1 MVTRWMHCTLVG
13 IAMIGLLGAPPVA
26 AQQTPL
32 GQTTFPTSGE
42 AEAQPAFMEGLLL
55 LHSFE
60 YPDARAAFQTAQ
72 RLDPDFAMAYWGEA
86 MTHNHPL
93 WFRQDAEAAR
103 AALKGLA
110 PTPAARLAKAP
121 TEREKDYLRAV
132 HILYGEGTK
141 RERDDAYAAF
151 MGTLA
156 ARYPDD
162 LDAQAFHALALLG
175 TSHEGRDFRTYMR
188 AAAIVEEVFDKNPQ
202 HPGAAHYLIHSYD
215 DPVHAPLGLRPARVY
230 ADIAPA
236 AAHALHMPSHIF
248 TALGM
253 WDRSVEMNRRSWQA
267 SVDRMEA
274 KGLSIAARSYHAL
287 WWLAYG
293 QLQQGRYAAARTTL
307 GTVND
312 ALERQKAA
320 THRHHFVRM
329 RAAYLVDTQD
339 WAHPITEVTV
349 DHEQLSLRDAAL
361 DQFAMGWHALEQE
374 GPEAAQR
381 VLDALR
387 SRLADADESSDA
399 AEVMALELE
408 ALIRQAQG
416 RSEEAVARM
425 EEATARA
432 DDMPLTYG
440 PPIPVKP
447 SHELLGDLLLNLNRP
462 AAAQAQYQQALDRA
476 PKRARAL
483 LGLARA
489 AAQAG
494 DAATAQEAAETLRA
508 IWDEAD
514 APVTE
519 AMQTALSARLSGSS
533 K

>member
-1 MVTRWMHCTLVG
+1 MYRMLVG
-13 IAMIGLLGAPPVA
+13 LVMIGLMAARPAA
-26 AQQTPL
+26 AQEAQL
-32 GQTTFPTSGE
+32 GQTTFPTSGD
-42 AEAQPAFMEGLLL
+42 AEAQAAFMEGLLL

-60 YPDARAAFQTAQ
+60 YPDARAAFQEAQ
-72 RLDPDFAMAYWGEA
+72 QIDPDFAMAYWGEA

-103 AALKGLA
+103 AALNELA
-110 PTPAARLAKAP
+110 PTPEARLAEAP

-132 HILYGEGTK
+132 HILYGDGTK
-141 RERDDAYAAF
+141 QARDDAYAEF

-156 ARYPDD
+156 ERYPDD
-162 LDAQAFHALALLG
+162 LDAQAFHALAILG
-175 TSHEGRDFRTYMR
+175 TSHDGRDFRTYMR
-188 AAAIVEEVFDKNPQ
+188 AAAIVEEVFDQNPQ

-253 WDRSVEMNRRSWQA
+253 WDRSVEMNQRSWQA
-267 SVDRMEA
+267 SVDRMKEQD
-274 KGLSIAARSYHAL
+274 LSIAARSYHAL

-293 QLQQGRYAAARTTL
+293 QLQQGRYDAARATL
-307 GTVND
+307 GTVDD
-312 ALERQKAA
+312 ALKQEKAG
-320 THRHHFVRM
+320 THRYHFVRM

-339 WAHPITEVTV
+339 WTHPVTEVEV
-349 DHEQLSLRDAAL
+349 DHEQLSLTDVAL

-387 SRLADADESSDA
+387 SRMADADESSDA
-399 AEVMALELE
+399 AEVMALELD

-416 RSEEAVARM
+416 QSDEAVARM

-432 DDMPLTYG
+432 DAMSLTYG

-447 SHELLGDLLLNLNRP
+447 SHELFGDLLLDLNRP
-462 AAAQAQYQQALDRA
+462 AEAQAQYQKALDRA
-476 PKRARAL
+476 PKRAQSL

-489 AAQAG
+489 ASQAG
-494 DAATAQEAAETLRA
+494 DAETAQEAAATLRS
-508 IWDEAD
+508 IWDDADPSVREAL
-514 APVTE
+514 
-519 AMQTALSARLSGSS
+519 QTALSVRAE
-533 K
+533 